1 MTGRDTA
8 AASLKPTAPR
18 LCARRVHAYMSL
30 TKKGDGQVPIDKGL
44 LRWRALQH
52 RRHSSAEGTSRERL
66 PMVKD
71 ISNRLLQGCSSAEST
86 PAVLCRCTP
95 SIVSHS
101 IADLETEPHNKAM

>member
-1 MTGRDTA
+1 MTGRGTA

-52 RRHSSAEGTSRERL
+52 RRHFSAEGASREWL
-66 PMVKD
+66 PIGQRHFKW
-71 ISNRLLQGCSSAEST
+71 A
-86 PAVLCRCTP
+86 P
-95 SIVSHS
+95 SRMFLRRVHPCG
-101 IADLETEPHNKAM
+101 ALFVHPEHCEPLNSRP